1 MSFMRLSQLFT
12 KTRKQA
18 PSEETAKNAQLL
30 TRAGFIYKEAA
41 GVYQYLPLGL
51 EVLRR
56 VEAVVRDE
64 MNKVGGQEVLLTA
77 LQPKEPWEASGRW
90 DDKEV
95 DVWFKTKLHNGTDMA
110 LGFTHEE
117 PLTNMLRNYVTSY
130 RDLPF
135 LAYQIQTKFRNELRA
150 KSGIMRGR
158 EFLMKDMY
166 SFSRTMEEHEELYDR
181 IKDAYLRIFHRL
193 GLGAD
198 TYVTFASGGS
208 FSKYSDEFQTLTEAG
223 EDTIYLDEVK
233 RVGINEEVF
242 NDETLGTMGLNR
254 DDLKKYKAA
263 EVGNIFTLG
272 TRYSEPL
279 GLMFTD
285 EDGSEKPVIMG
296 SYGIGV
302 SRLMGVIVEVL
313 ADDKGLV
320 WPEEVAPADV
330 YLVRLGDEAQVIK
343 TADKLYED
351 LEKAGKRV
359 LYDDR
364 DLRPGEKFADAD
376 LIGVPLRVVVSERTL
391 EKDSVELKAR
401 TEDESNL
408 VKVSELEKYL

>member
-1 MSFMRLSQLFT
+1 MRLSQLFT

-41 GVYQYLPLGL
+41 GVYQFLPLGL
-51 EVLRR
+51 RVLRR
-56 VEAVVRDE
+56 VEKIVREE
-64 MNKVGGQEVLLTA
+64 MNSVGGQEMRLTA
-77 LQPKEPWEASGRW
+77 LQPKDNWEKSGRW

-95 DVWFKTKLHNGTDMA
+95 DVWFKTQLHNGTPMG

-117 PLTNMLRNYVTSY
+117 PLTNMLREFVTSY

-166 SFSRTMEEHEELYDR
+166 SFSRTEAEHGELYDR

-193 GLGAD
+193 GLGAC

-208 FSKYSDEFQTLTEAG
+208 FSKYSDEFQTLCETG
-223 EDTIYLDEVK
+223 EDTVYLDETM
-233 RVGINEEVF
+233 RVGVNEEVL
-242 NDETLGTMGLNR
+242 NDETLEHLGLKR
-254 DDLKKYKAA
+254 DELRQVKAA

-272 TRYSEPL
+272 TRYSDAL
-279 GLMFTD
+279 GLTFTD
-285 EDGSEKPVIMG
+285 EDGNEKPVIMG

-302 SRLMGVIVEVL
+302 SRLMGVVAEVM
-313 ADDKGLV
+313 ADEKGLV
-320 WPEEVAPADV
+320 WPDEIAPADV
-330 YLVRLGDEAQVIK
+330 HLVRIGEDPEVVKA
-343 TADKLYED
+343 ADTLYED
-351 LEKAGKRV
+351 LEKSGKRV

-376 LIGVPLRVVVSERTL
+376 LMGVPQRVVISPKTL

-401 TEDESNL
+401 TEDESKL
-408 VKVSELEKYL
+408 VKLGELEKNL

>member
-1 MSFMRLSQLFT
+1 MRLSQLFT

-18 PSEETAKNAQLL
+18 PSEETSKNAQLL

-41 GVYQYLPLGL
+41 GVYQFLPLGL
-51 EVLRR
+51 ITLRR
-56 VEAVVRDE
+56 IEQVVREE
-64 MNKVGGQEVLLTA
+64 MNKVGGQEMLLTA
-77 LQPKEPWEASGRW
+77 LQPKEAWEKSGRW

-95 DVWFKTKLHNGTDMA
+95 DVWFKTQLHNGTDMG

-117 PLTNMLRNYVTSY
+117 PLTNMLREFVTSY

-166 SFSRTMEEHEELYDR
+166 SFARTEEEHGELYDR

-193 GLGAD
+193 GLGAC

-208 FSKYSDEFQTLTEAG
+208 FSKYSDEFQTLCDAG
-223 EDTIYLDEVK
+223 EDTIYLDETM
-233 RVGINEEVF
+233 RVGVNEEVL
-242 NDETLGTMGLNR
+242 NDETLAHLGLERGN
-254 DDLKKYKAA
+254 LKQVKAA

-272 TRYSEPL
+272 SRYSGAL
-279 GLMFTD
+279 GLTFAD
-285 EDGSEKPVIMG
+285 EAGGEKPVIMG

-302 SRLMGVIVEVL
+302 SRLMGVIAEVMS
-313 ADDKGLV
+313 DDRGLV
-320 WPEEVAPADV
+320 WPQEAAPADV
-330 YLVRLGDEAQVIK
+330 HLVRIGEEADVVK
-343 TADKLYED
+343 AADRLYAD
-351 LEKAGKRV
+351 LQADGKRV

-376 LIGVPLRVVVSERTL
+376 LMGVPQRVVVSPKTL
-391 EKDSVELKAR
+391 EKASVELKPRTADEAR
-401 TEDESNL
+401 L
-408 VKVSELEKYL
+408 VKLADLEKNL